1 MIYVIIMFC
10 IGLIIGGFASG
21 NNTVGV
27 IGIIGVVVLTI
38 IGLTTNYIKQKSQF
52 DSERHSA
59 FNSYYSNSN
68 ENKKTVRRIIPLNKL
83 LDNVNFDGI
92 LENTQVIIGETHT
105 SKFNP
110 SDNNIYISLLDASS
124 QEKFGNAIIECVK
137 QALSI
142 EEDFDDDIFD
152 EEDTTD
158 NDLFDDVYDDEEVFE
173 EEDDDSEDEIVPY
186 INGIGEIVNEETFLN
201 LQQRFSGFSFD
212 FSFNADRYAELKNSK
227 NTLSVYEKSRL
238 ILPMIFGN
246 YNCEINL
253 DKALEEANSLLN
265 SVVNK
270 KPKEILVRDNK
281 VHTDWLQDFA
291 IPQIL
296 LGTIFAYKGEYIKSA
311 YHFMLGLKTEALSI
325 NMGYCDFIKYILT
338 KIEKL
343 ATEEVKYMG
352 CGFSAND
359 PMGSCGGNTLIPEN
373 ARIIIPEMEGKN
385 GEVIIARNGRTGM
398 FGYLERIGSTHSEKL
413 SLPIDIYE
421 TLLIDKNYNISK
433 IRFYFN
439 GYFDFGKGR
448 IKSANGFKIKS
459 YSSLY
464 QFNEIIEE

>member
-10 IGLIIGGFASG
+10 IGLIIGGFATG
-21 NNTVGV
+21 NNTIGVVGV
-27 IGIIGVVVLTI
+27 TGVVVLTI

-59 FNSYYSNSN
+59 FNSYYSNSS
-68 ENKKTVRRIIPLNKL
+68 ENKKTVRRIIPLSKL

-92 LENTQVIIGETHT
+92 LENTQVIIGETPT

-142 EEDFDDDIFD
+142 EEDFDNNMFG
-152 EEDTTD
+152 EEDSTD
-158 NDLFDDVYDDEEVFE
+158 NDLFDDVYDEEVFE
-173 EEDDDSEDEIVPY
+173 EQEDDLFDDDFAEKDNDSEDEIVPY

-227 NTLSVYEKSRL
+227 NALSVYEKSRL

-253 DKALEEANSLLN
+253 DKALEETNSLLN

-270 KPKEILVRDNK
+270 KPKEILVRANK

-296 LGTIFAYKGEYIKSA
+296 LGTIFAYKGEY
-311 YHFMLGLKTEALSI
+311 
-325 NMGYCDFIKYILT
+325 
-338 KIEKL
+338 
-343 ATEEVKYMG
+343 VK
-352 CGFSAND
+352 
-359 PMGSCGGNTLIPEN
+359 
-373 ARIIIPEMEGKN
+373 
-385 GEVIIARNGRTGM
+385 
-398 FGYLERIGSTHSEKL
+398 
-413 SLPIDIYE
+413 
-421 TLLIDKNYNISK
+421 
-433 IRFYFN
+433 
-439 GYFDFGKGR
+439 
-448 IKSANGFKIKS
+448 
-459 YSSLY
+459 
-464 QFNEIIEE
+464 